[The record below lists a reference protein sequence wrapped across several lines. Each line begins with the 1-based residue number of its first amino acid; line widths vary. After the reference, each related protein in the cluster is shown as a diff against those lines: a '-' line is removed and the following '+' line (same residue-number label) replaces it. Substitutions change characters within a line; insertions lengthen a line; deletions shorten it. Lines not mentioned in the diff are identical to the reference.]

1 MVFYEDFQ
9 IGVSSESEK
18 SVKIGTTLS
27 TYVYMTRRFK
37 DDKQQQTPSLELDL
51 LRLTTTHPLIPK
63 HCTAELLTG
72 QKYHL
77 GYSHYS
83 EFF

>member
-1 MVFYEDFQ
+1 
-9 IGVSSESEK
+9 
-18 SVKIGTTLS
+18 
-27 TYVYMTRRFK
+27 MTRRFK

-72 QKYHL
+72 QKCHL
-77 GYSHYS
+77 GYSNYS

>member
-1 MVFYEDFQ
+1 MNNGLGGKLSKIFGSFMRIFKLEFLP
-9 IGVSSESEK
+9 ESEK
-18 SVKIGTTLS
+18 LVKIRTTLS

-63 HCTAELLTG
+63 HCSTAEL
-72 QKYHL
+72 
-77 GYSHYS
+77 
-83 EFF
+83 

>member
-1 MVFYEDFQ
+1 MRIFKLEFLP
-9 IGVSSESEK
+9 ESEK

-51 LRLTTTHPLIPK
+51 LRLTTTHPLILK
-63 HCTAELLTG
+63 HCTAEL
-72 QKYHL
+72 
-77 GYSHYS
+77 
-83 EFF
+83 